1 MTQEQARRASATLED
16 VYTPMGDAVVIAHC
30 CMHEGNPSAY
40 VTGAHYTGHYG
51 IIDLTAKE
59 DLRSTVW
66 P

>member
-1 MTQEQARRASATLED
+1 MTMEQARRASATFED

-30 CMHEGNPSAY
+30 CMQGGNPSAY
-40 VTGAHYTGHYG
+40 VTGAHYTGHYD

-59 DLRSTVW
+59 DLRPTVY